1 MKFQLILLI
10 ITIFCLTALVGI
22 QIDWIL
28 KQAKFQE
35 EEFNRSVKMALTSI
49 EKNLINFNQ
58 CSLPNKTENNCRALL
73 NTYKQAINL
82 DSIISNDLNYHG
94 IDLDYEYG
102 IVNVKL
108 DNYAGTEKGT
118 TVTVNLAK
126 SLRESGYK
134 LKINFPKKSDFVF
147 AQIGYAFISSL
158 LLIVL
163 VIVSFMLIYRYYK
176 KEKLITERIR
186 EFVNNM
192 THEFKT
198 PLANIAFAN
207 SIISKHTKVENDKKL
222 LSFTQIIRSE
232 QTKLNERVEKLLS
245 TSNSNREEFQ
255 EREKLDLSVVIQE
268 VINSNKDHIHDKK
281 GKISFTKN
289 GDDHTIFSNI
299 YQLQIILDNLI
310 DNSIKYCTKNPRID
324 ITLKSTEQN
333 HMIEVKDN
341 GIGITRDQQKLIFDQ
356 YYRVPTGDVH
366 DITGFG
372 IGLYH
377 VKCILEQLGGEIR
390 VDSDLN
396 KGSKFVVKFPNY
408 SE

>member
-377 VKCILEQLGGEIR
+377 VKSILEQLGGEIR